1 MKKTFKKLIAL
12 TSAVS
17 LTALSVAGC
26 GGSSQTSEDAGKG
39 SEQSQAAAE
48 TKEETTDA
56 AASQDTS
63 DGTDYTQGDKITI
76 KIAHV
81 SQEGVPIDVASKKLG
96 DMLNE
101 KTGGRITV
109 NVFPASALGNNTEL
123 LEQLQMGT
131 LEMAISSVA
140 FLGAFTETTKL
151 LDLPYLFQSNEAAEE
166 VLDGDVGQ
174 TIFENLQPAVFEGM
188 AWLATGWR
196 HVTANKEIHKP
207 EDMKGLKIRVMEN
220 QMHIDHFNA
229 LGASAVPMAFS
240 ELYTALQNGTM
251 DAQENPF
258 ANIDGNRLYEVQ
270 KYIIKTG
277 HIYDTSPLLASK
289 TWWDS
294 LSESDQKLIR
304 ECVNEMVTY
313 ERELSASNEAELEEK
328 IGNNGTNVVITLTDE
343 ERQAFKDAAQPVYD
357 KYGPEIGEDL
367 ISQVNE
373 INQKYVK

>member
-1 MKKTFKKLIAL
+1 MKKTLKKLVAL

-17 LTALSVAGC
+17 LAALSVAGC
-26 GGSSQTSEDAGKG
+26 GGSSQTSTDAGKG
-39 SEQSQAAAE
+39 AEQSQAAAE
-48 TKEETTDA
+48 TKAETAEA
-56 AASQDTS
+56 ADSQDTS

-96 DMLNE
+96 DMLSE

-174 TIFENLQPAVFEGM
+174 TIFENLKPAGFEGM

-294 LSESDQKLIR
+294 LSETDQKLIR

-367 ISQVNE
+367 INQVNE